1 MIMKIKYSILFL
13 FLISNVWN
21 IFSQTDLIS
30 DDKIKRELF
39 DKWGE
44 NTKNKEI
51 SVFPIYK
58 VLVTPDEKHVETVL
72 DSGNFIVRLKNDK
85 YLNFYSYGK
94 KDSKFGNS
102 KKIEITQSMLEK
114 ISTFCKKENSFIY
127 FDNDQVLLDYTKV
140 SVFNL
145 NEGVYINSDLK
156 IFKNIQDFLSYRYGS
171 MEKYFEISKLKK
183 EKLKFNSK
191 PVDEI
196 KNLAKNNYLVW
207 QELFPNDTTK
217 IVDLFVKD
225 VDYCIELN
233 DSEKRLLKQEIMY
246 RISYTDANDANGIGI
261 PMFKEDITLFVRRA
275 LPKRKFYKYLDCKY
289 DFNKKRVIDNVLK
302 YEYNKSHKKTFKT
315 YNDYLKS
322 ILKTKK

>member
-1 MIMKIKYSILFL
+1 MKIKYSILFL